1 MERTSGKH
9 GGKVFKISSRRSI
22 LPTRC
27 IQTERDGRLIL
38 HRDLCSKGIFEDFN
52 LGRAGSGNLSLLQG
66 GNNTDLGEHTSKA
79 NGTSS
84 SLLCMKQSGRV
95 TRSTGR
101 ERKICQALGTRLD
114 DNDQHRRLPCKSC
127 KSSLCVYDEG
137 LGGDGDGSQCP
148 FYSHYPL
155 DQDASS
161 RRPAIT
167 PYHKAN
173 KSRETMTWD
182 RDCVCDSGHL
192 GLGSQ
197 RREVAQPQ
205 TAPDSPAKS
214 KASQHSWQNRHHTTL
229 HRGLSR
235 KCQNP
240 GKQQTTRP
248 DPQPK
253 KQKNS
258 SSDELD

>member
-1 MERTSGKH
+1 MIT
-9 GGKVFKISSRRSI
+9 ISTDAFLVSRVNH
-22 LPTRC
+22 RC
-27 IQTERDGRLIL
+27 V
-38 HRDLCSKGIFEDFN
+38 C
-52 LGRAGSGNLSLLQG
+52 
-66 GNNTDLGEHTSKA
+66 
-79 NGTSS
+79 
-84 SLLCMKQSGRV
+84 
-95 TRSTGR
+95 
-101 ERKICQALGTRLD
+101 
-114 DNDQHRRLPCKSC
+114 
-127 KSSLCVYDEG
+127 DEG

-235 KCQNP
+235 KYQNP

-253 KQKNS
+253 AKEQ
-258 SSDELD
+258 LL